1 MGLLTR
7 AADMDG
13 DGVVSLSDF
22 RAMMNPPEAEEG
34 KTSTNQ
40 DEGDD
45 EGSTSAS
52 AAGGGSEA
60 PTTA

>member
-1 MGLLTR
+1 
-7 AADMDG
+7 MDG

-45 EGSTSAS
+45 EGSTIAS